1 VARPLT
7 GARRPRRARD
17 RRLSALERSLGI
29 FTEVRAGEGPTGVW
43 MLLSVFLVLAAY
55 YFVKPA
61 RDGLLAVSPAGSLSE
76 TELKAYSSFAQ
87 SICLLM
93 ALPLYDR
100 VAKSLPRRA
109 LVSVVTLF
117 FAANLVVFWALQPG
131 LLFDNV
137 GYVGIAFYL
146 WVGIFNVF
154 IVAQFWS
161 FAADLYSDEAGKRL
175 FPLIAIGATSGAAAG
190 AWIAKLLV
198 AVVGTYG
205 ILLVAALILGGS
217 LVTMRAAEARE
228 TGAAR
233 RDVGSAESRDA
244 SGGLRLVFHHKYLV
258 ATAAL
263 VLMLNWVNTN
273 GENFLFGAVEQHLHD
288 EVAARG
294 IASGDATNAFIRDQT
309 TRFYGDLFFWVNLIA
324 LVLQSLVASRMLRYG
339 GFGAILLA
347 LPVISLTSYALMAI
361 YPSLTMIRHMKIA
374 ENATD
379 YSINNTAKQVL
390 WLPTAVDMKY
400 RAKAAIDTLFV
411 RAGDGLAAATA
422 FVATELLRVP
432 LRALFAFNTILVV
445 GWLGLAVVI
454 VREHARLSTRG
465 GAHRSALSA

>member
-1 VARPLT
+1 MALPLT
-7 GARRPRRARD
+7 GATQRPPERGQ
-17 RRLSALERSLGI
+17 RLSALERCLAL

-61 RDGLLAVSPAGSLSE
+61 RDGLLAVSPAGALSE

-87 SICLLM
+87 SICLL
-93 ALPLYDR
+93 AVLPLYDR
-100 VAKSLPRRA
+100 VSKSFPRRT
-109 LVSVVTLF
+109 LISIVTLF
-117 FAANLVVFWALQPG
+117 FTANLVMFWVLQPG
-131 LLFDNV
+131 LVFDDV
-137 GYVGIAFYL
+137 RYVGIAFYL

-175 FPLIAIGATSGAAAG
+175 VPLIAIGATSGAAAG
-190 AWIAKLLV
+190 AWIAKRLV

-205 ILLVAALILGGS
+205 ILLVAALILSVS

-228 TGAAR
+228 AGPAR
-233 RDVGSAESRDA
+233 HDVADAESRDT
-244 SGGLRLVFHHKYLV
+244 SGGLRLVFRHKYLI
-258 ATAAL
+258 ATALL
-263 VLMLNWVNTN
+263 VLVLNWVNTN
-273 GENFLFGAVEQHLHD
+273 GENFLFGAVEQHLHG

-294 IASGDATNAFIRDQT
+294 IASGEAADAFIRDQT
-309 TRFYGDLFFWVNLIA
+309 TQFYGDLFFWVNLIA
-324 LVLQSLVASRMLRYG
+324 LLLQSLVASRVLRYG

-347 LPVISLTSYALMAI
+347 LPVISLTSYTLMAI

-374 ENATD
+374 ENAAD

-390 WLPTAVDMKY
+390 WLPTTVDMKY

-411 RAGDGLAAATA
+411 RCGDGLAAATA
-422 FVATELLRVP
+422 FVAIELLRAP
-432 LRALFAFNTILVV
+432 LRALFAFNTCLVV
-445 GWLGLAVVI
+445 VWLGLGALI
-454 VREHARLSTRG
+454 VREHARLSRRP
-465 GAHRSALSA
+465 GARRSAVV